1 MLNQQ
6 AGLGAMMQ
14 SSPQP
19 QSGMPASS
27 MAQTMALAKKMSDG
41 QLADVLSGKN
51 MDVPQFVAMTEAMGR
66 KQLRTAM
73 GGMQGAAPQPSE
85 KDKLLAELQPH
96 PQPQMPPQAGLA
108 AVPAPNMENVGM
120 AGGGII
126 AFKEPT
132 EENNYSSVRDPVG
145 PKTPAATAAL
155 TGRNEGMLLP
165 RTPAYS
171 SEPVDDKQYQDSI
184 AVPPNAVSNWWD
196 THMAGIRQQNKAAAA
211 ARGQPLT
218 PSKAELA
225 GVDPTDASEFLNT
238 LKPAGTS
245 TPIAAPALPTQ
256 EGFTPETTAAVTTK
270 IPPAPNAGLP
280 ASLAAKTNA
289 NPAAPMAPA
298 QHPDY
303 YSGMDKDTTES
314 QINQRKEQAQGE
326 FLMQMGAGLLS
337 NPNLAMGLA
346 AGVKAGL
353 PGLAENRKQ
362 IDAIQQHQKE
372 YQLNL
377 AKAKE
382 ARDNGN
388 DTLAFHYVK
397 QAQDNE
403 YQMGKLAVD
412 RAQLGQSAA
421 QHKATLDYQN
431 KHLDILGKEADAKIE
446 MYKNANKFSD
456 PALTA
461 NDNKAFAKALETELA
476 KDPTYNFAGPQEQAK
491 KRSEKMQQMASQYPH
506 SNLLQMDTATNPF
519 GVSSDAIAAE
529 LKRRQGQ

>member
-27 MAQTMALAKKMSDG
+27 MAQTVALAKKMSDG

-85 KDKLLAELQPH
+85 KDKLLAELQPNPH
-96 PQPQMPPQAGLA
+96 PQMPPQAGLA
-108 AVPAPNMENVGM
+108 AVPAPNMEGVGM

-126 AFKEPT
+126 AFAEKGQVTDPNKTDYNAGEKEAQQYYAKQNPPPSFFGFDVSNPPAET
-132 EENNYSSVRDPVG
+132 
-145 PKTPAATAAL
+145 PKDKRILNQVFNSFATGQLAPPPPNFNLNSQAATPAATPAA
-155 TGRNEGMLLP
+155 TTTA
-165 RTPAYS
+165 TPT
-171 SEPVDDKQYQDSI
+171 PV
-184 AVPPNAVSNWWD
+184 
-196 THMAGIRQQNKAAAA
+196 
-211 ARGQPLT
+211 
-218 PSKAELA
+218 
-225 GVDPTDASEFLNT
+225 
-238 LKPAGTS
+238 
-245 TPIAAPALPTQ
+245 AAPALPTQ
-256 EGFTPETTAAVTTK
+256 EGFMPETTAAVTTK
-270 IPPAPNAGLP
+270 TTPAPNAGLP
-280 ASLAAKTNA
+280 ASLAAKTTA
-289 NPAAPMAPA
+289 KPAAPMAPA

-362 IDAIQQHQKE
+362 IEAIQQHQKE

-421 QHKATLDYQN
+421 QHKDTLAYQN

-456 PALTA
+456 PALTVS
-461 NDNKAFAKALETELA
+461 DNKAFAKALETELA
-476 KDPTYNFAGPQEQAK
+476 KDPTYNFASPQEQAK
-491 KRSEKMQQMASQYPH
+491 KRLEKMQQMASQYPH

>member
-1 MLNQQ
+1 
-6 AGLGAMMQ
+6 
-14 SSPQP
+14 
-19 QSGMPASS
+19 
-27 MAQTMALAKKMSDG
+27 
-41 QLADVLSGKN
+41 
-51 MDVPQFVAMTEAMGR
+51 
-66 KQLRTAM
+66 
-73 GGMQGAAPQPSE
+73 
-85 KDKLLAELQPH
+85 
-96 PQPQMPPQAGLA
+96 
-108 AVPAPNMENVGM
+108 
-120 AGGGII
+120 
-126 AFKEPT
+126 
-132 EENNYSSVRDPVG
+132 
-145 PKTPAATAAL
+145 
-155 TGRNEGMLLP
+155 
-165 RTPAYS
+165 
-171 SEPVDDKQYQDSI
+171 
-184 AVPPNAVSNWWD
+184 
-196 THMAGIRQQNKAAAA
+196 
-211 ARGQPLT
+211 
-218 PSKAELA
+218 
-225 GVDPTDASEFLNT
+225 
-238 LKPAGTS
+238 
-245 TPIAAPALPTQ
+245 
-256 EGFTPETTAAVTTK
+256 
-270 IPPAPNAGLP
+270 
-280 ASLAAKTNA
+280 
-289 NPAAPMAPA
+289 
-298 QHPDY
+298 
-303 YSGMDKDTTES
+303 
-314 QINQRKEQAQGE
+314 
-326 FLMQMGAGLLS
+326 
-337 NPNLAMGLA
+337 MGLA

-403 YQMGKLAVD
+403 YQMGTLAVN